1 MNKKKESKCTKINK
15 GSQMN
20 KNDMSDNELEIRDRV
35 ACAFGWRD
43 FDHYR
48 LNADSIGDRMDSMFE
63 YIMELIEELEK

>member
-1 MNKKKESKCTKINK
+1 
-15 GSQMN
+15 MN

-63 YIMELIEELEK
+63 YIICRELEIVELTKEVK